1 MKTLRYERCSRDS
14 HDQKFPV
21 AAVLECSLP
30 AAAPDP
36 YSGRGFRTAFYR
48 KWAVGLPLRA
58 HRPVCHAWRVR
69 PIACLLATAVLVAGC
84 GSDSG
89 PPSAA
94 PKPADAARALGGSP
108 PALAALHR
116 QANRLLGGEADAF
129 RARLRQLRGHP
140 VVVNKWASWCGPC
153 RAEFPFFQRLSTEL
167 GRRVAFIG
175 VNSND
180 NDGDAGAFLK
190 RYPVSYPSYSDP
202 DQTVAKVFA
211 APLGFPS
218 TAFYDARGKLTYVHQ
233 GGYSSAAK
241 LREDIRFYAG

>member
-1 MKTLRYERCSRDS
+1 
-14 HDQKFPV
+14 V
-21 AAVLECSLP
+21 
-30 AAAPDP
+30 
-36 YSGRGFRTAFYR
+36 
-48 KWAVGLPLRA
+48 RA
-58 HRPVCHAWRVR
+58 
-69 PIACLLATAVLVAGC
+69 IACLLATAALAAGC

-94 PKPADAARALGGSP
+94 PKPADAARALSGSP
-108 PALAALHR
+108 PALAAVHR
-116 QANRLLGGEADAF
+116 QANRLLDGEAAAF

-167 GRRVAFIG
+167 GRRVAFLG

-180 NDGDAGAFLK
+180 NEGDARGFLK

-202 DQTVAKVFA
+202 DQEVAKVFSA
-211 APLGFPS
+211 TLGFPS

-233 GGYSSAAK
+233 GGYATEAS
-241 LREDIRFYAG
+241 LLEDIRFYAG